1 MNIKELLTSCG
12 VEVTAEQETKLNAEF
27 PKQFK
32 PAEVYN
38 ADVKKNKDLAD
49 TYKKQLD
56 DANTAIDGFKG
67 LDVDGIKK
75 AAADWETKYNTDKAD
90 WEKKLADRDYEDTAR
105 AALAGV
111 KFTSK
116 AAERAFLAS
125 LKASP
130 LPVKDGKLLGFDDVL
145 AQAKTDDPSAFATD
159 KPTPQFTT
167 VLGAGNAAEI
177 TKEVFQKMTYAD
189 KLKLK
194 TEQPEIFK
202 GLVQK

>member
-1 MNIKELLTSCG
+1 MNIKELLTNCG
-12 VEVTAEQETKLNAEF
+12 VELTAEQETKLNAEF

-38 ADVKKNKDLAD
+38 ADVQKHKAAAE
-49 TYKKQLD
+49 TYKAQLD
-56 DANTAIDGFKG
+56 EANKQIDQFKG
-67 LDVDGIKK
+67 LNVEEIQK
-75 AAADWETKYNTDKAD
+75 AADDWKAKYEAADAD
-90 WEKKLADRDYEDTAR
+90 YQKKISDRDYEDTAR
-105 AALAGV
+105 AALANV

-116 AAERAFLAS
+116 SAERAFLAS

-145 AQAKTDDPSAFATD
+145 KQAQTDDPSAFATD
-159 KPTPQFTT
+159 KPTPTFTVPGGT
-167 VLGAGNAAEI
+167 GNPAEI
-177 TKEVFQKMTYAD
+177 TKEVFQKMGYMD